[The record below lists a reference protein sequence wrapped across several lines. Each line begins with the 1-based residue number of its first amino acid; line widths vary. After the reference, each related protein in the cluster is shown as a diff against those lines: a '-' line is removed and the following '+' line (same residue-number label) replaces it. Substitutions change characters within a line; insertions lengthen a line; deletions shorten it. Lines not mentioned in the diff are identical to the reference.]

1 MAGTTKR
8 PVGIGKL
15 NKQKKRKLE
24 DSRSESPEKKIA
36 GKEDTPEVATTEFS
50 TESNE
55 LTVKLNEEVDPN
67 DPISQLRGLWH
78 TWLKSEKDNEMIL
91 NGVIHECDRMLTKVH
106 NLSSDTKDKISKSE
120 DNENEIK
127 LNGEF
132 YSIYALALA
141 ELASFH
147 TINED
152 DLEDEEET
160 EKKEEKKESVDDD
173 DEVEKVKDF
182 FDAAMERLEEG
193 FEKFKDDEESLIDL
207 NFAKSK
213 TILSR
218 IPLEYISSLKVEDKI
233 KELPNLPNL
242 KNLLDESIKSYEY
255 SIKTIIK
262 DISKYNKLINNE
274 NDYNLQMDILDSFD
288 DLLDI
293 VDNFGK
299 HHEEGLDSD
308 DEENEKLI
316 EDNEVQL
323 HKSHPLYAIKESDD
337 YNLWWREQSLQLFE
351 LVKNNSKDDSE
362 NEDLKK
368 LIRNISSKI
377 GQSYL
382 MEAEEPSSI
391 YTMLEYYNDEENEA
405 GNGEI
410 NGLTANEASKIAIEL
425 IKTAIKF
432 LKEAYNDEDPQS
444 WVNLAESEISL
455 GNLYPLESELQEKYY
470 QRAEKRL
477 NKANNATHG
486 KYQDIL
492 DNLLKKD

>member
-1 MAGTTKR
+1 
-8 PVGIGKL
+8 
-15 NKQKKRKLE
+15 
-24 DSRSESPEKKIA
+24 
-36 GKEDTPEVATTEFS
+36 
-50 TESNE
+50 
-55 LTVKLNEEVDPN
+55 
-67 DPISQLRGLWH
+67 
-78 TWLKSEKDNEMIL
+78 
-91 NGVIHECDRMLTKVH
+91 
-106 NLSSDTKDKISKSE
+106 
-120 DNENEIK
+120 
-127 LNGEF
+127 
-132 YSIYALALA
+132 
-141 ELASFH
+141 
-147 TINED
+147 
-152 DLEDEEET
+152 
-160 EKKEEKKESVDDD
+160 
-173 DEVEKVKDF
+173 
-182 FDAAMERLEEG
+182 
-193 FEKFKDDEESLIDL
+193 
-207 NFAKSK
+207 
-213 TILSR
+213 
-218 IPLEYISSLKVEDKI
+218 
-233 KELPNLPNL
+233 
-242 KNLLDESIKSYEY
+242 
-255 SIKTIIK
+255 
-262 DISKYNKLINNE
+262 
-274 NDYNLQMDILDSFD
+274 MDILDSFD

-455 GNLYPLESELQEKYY
+455 GNLYPLESEVQEKYY

>member
-91 NGVIHECDRMLTKVH
+91 NGVIHECDRMLRKVH

-160 EKKEEKKESVDDD
+160 EKKEEKKASVDDD
-173 DEVEKVKDF
+173 DEVEK
-182 FDAAMERLEEG
+182 
-193 FEKFKDDEESLIDL
+193 
-207 NFAKSK
+207 
-213 TILSR
+213 
-218 IPLEYISSLKVEDKI
+218 KV
-233 KELPNLPNL
+233 
-242 KNLLDESIKSYEY
+242 
-255 SIKTIIK
+255 
-262 DISKYNKLINNE
+262 
-274 NDYNLQMDILDSFD
+274 
-288 DLLDI
+288 
-293 VDNFGK
+293 
-299 HHEEGLDSD
+299 
-308 DEENEKLI
+308 
-316 EDNEVQL
+316 
-323 HKSHPLYAIKESDD
+323 
-337 YNLWWREQSLQLFE
+337 
-351 LVKNNSKDDSE
+351 
-362 NEDLKK
+362 
-368 LIRNISSKI
+368 
-377 GQSYL
+377 
-382 MEAEEPSSI
+382 
-391 YTMLEYYNDEENEA
+391 
-405 GNGEI
+405 
-410 NGLTANEASKIAIEL
+410 
-425 IKTAIKF
+425 
-432 LKEAYNDEDPQS
+432 
-444 WVNLAESEISL
+444 
-455 GNLYPLESELQEKYY
+455 
-470 QRAEKRL
+470 
-477 NKANNATHG
+477 
-486 KYQDIL
+486 
-492 DNLLKKD
+492 